1 MLKPLKLLL
10 GLAQKSGLSSQE
22 LETALADARSAV
34 GVAEQELTKADAA
47 YRAGLLEATEPALQ
61 KILDQKQA
69 ATVQRDRAKALV
81 EALETKLATVRGEEA
96 QAQKTAVYDAAR
108 AKLDAAAKRLRD
120 EYAKHATAIATIIR
134 ECAEADAAVSQAN
147 ADLPADGDPLLI
159 VEALV
164 RDQPALP
171 RKVIKEKTVS
181 LWTYVSTGHILSSD
195 LQAQVRS
202 TGNDTGVLHNE
213 GVTHSTSQVIRRK
226 YRQVEFLGETSAN
239 AAERL
244 ATSVR
249 LPGVVY
255 GEPAIWDDTRS
266 SQSDL
271 VLARAAEMQARR
283 QEFSLSSDTRAI
295 EMEMVPVDDATAV
308 ESEAA

>member
-1 MLKPLKLLL
+1 MLRSLKNLL
-10 GLAQKSGLSSQE
+10 GFVQKTGVSAQE
-22 LETALADARSAV
+22 IDVALADAGQQV
-34 GVAEQELTKADAA
+34 VVAEQDLAKAQRA
-47 YRAGLLEATEPALQ
+47 YRDGLLKLDEAAHQ

-69 ATVQRDRAKALV
+69 AVVRQDRAKALV

-108 AKLDAAAKRLRD
+108 TKRDAAAKRLRD
-120 EYAKHATAIATIIR
+120 EYAKHATAIASIIR

-147 ADLPADGDPLLI
+147 ADLPADDDPLLT
-159 VEALV
+159 VEAFV

-171 RKVIKEKTVS
+171 RKVIKEKNVS
-181 LWTYVSTGHILSSD
+181 LWTYVSTGHILSPD

-226 YRQVEFLGETSAN
+226 YRQLEFLRETSAN

-266 SQSDL
+266 SQPDL
-271 VLARAAEMQARR
+271 VLARAAEMQTRR
-283 QEFSLSSDTRAI
+283 QEFSLSADTRAI
-295 EMEMVPVDDATAV
+295 EIEMLQVDDATAV